1 MIHLSRKNLLLRVC
15 LFVVAVTSL
24 VYFLPRSDRKHYIFE
39 ENRPWTYPL
48 LTAPFDIP
56 IHLDSLSRAHLRDS
70 IDSNFEPVYK
80 RDANLEKTVI
90 AECTTRIN
98 SLSDERITPAQ
109 KNQVIKALKSL
120 YADGIVDRDTYQK
133 IERGELPDVRFITD
147 HVAMSVPTRKM
158 RSSFRAYEQL
168 DSLLEDRSVRQALT
182 AAHISEALIPN
193 ITSDS
198 VANARLLADAYQK
211 AMAPVGVIQQGERII
226 DKGDIVTTRLA
237 TVLTTYEQM
246 LGERSDTAITQHHY
260 PVAGQTLYMIILIS
274 ALFAY
279 LVLFRP
285 DYFADNRTM
294 IFLVML
300 PVLFAL
306 FAYAMNATFRVGLYL
321 APFTMV
327 PILVLVFLDSR
338 TAFLVQ
344 MILVLICAIISNS
357 ALEFIF
363 IQFVAGLAAIDS
375 LRDLSR
381 RSQLIRTAVV
391 IFIAYSLGHLAVEI
405 IQTGTLD
412 KTEGRIFGAFG
423 INAILISF
431 SYVLMFLI
439 ERLFGFTSRVTLVEL
454 SDINNPLL
462 RELSEECPGTFN
474 HSMAV
479 SNLASEGARA
489 IGANVQMVRTGA
501 LYHDIGKIKNP
512 AFFTEN
518 QHGVN
523 PHDALSPQQSARIIT
538 SHITEGLNMAE
549 KAKLPGA
556 IRDFIAQH
564 HGKGTAKYFY
574 NTYCNAH
581 PGEEVDP
588 APFSYPGPN
597 PQSKETSLLMMADA
611 VEAASRSL
619 KDYSPEA
626 INNLVS
632 RIIDSQIADG
642 LHNDSPISFKDVRA
656 IKDSFARRLST
667 MYHSRIAYPEKK

>member
-1 MIHLSRKNLLLRVC
+1 M
-15 LFVVAVTSL
+15 
-24 VYFLPRSDRKHYIFE
+24 
-39 ENRPWTYPL
+39 
-48 LTAPFDIP
+48 
-56 IHLDSLSRAHLRDS
+56 SRARLRDS

-80 RDANLEKTVI
+80 RDLNLEKTII
-90 AECTTRIN
+90 AECTAKIN
-98 SLSDERITPAQ
+98 ALPDEKITPGQ

-120 YADGIVDRDTYQK
+120 YSDGIVDRDTYQK
-133 IERGELPDVRFITD
+133 IVRGELPDVRFITD
-147 HVAMSVPTRKM
+147 HVAISVPTRNM
-158 RSSFRAYEQL
+158 RSTFRAYEQL
-168 DSLLEDRSVRQALT
+168 DSLLGDRSVRQALT
-182 AAHISEALIPN
+182 AARISEALIPN
-193 ITSDS
+193 ITADS

-211 AMAPVGVIQQGERII
+211 AMAPVGIIQQGERII
-226 DKGDIVTTRLA
+226 DKGDIVTSRLA
-237 TVLTTYEQM
+237 TVLQTYEQM
-246 LGERSDTAITQHHY
+246 AAERNDAAITQHHY
-260 PVAGQTLYMIILIS
+260 PVAGQTLYMTILLG

-279 LVLFRP
+279 LMLFRP
-285 DYFADNRTM
+285 AYFADNRTM
-294 IFLVML
+294 VYLVSL
-300 PVLFAL
+300 TVLFTL
-306 FAYAMNATFRVGLYL
+306 FAYAMNATFRVGLYVT
-321 APFTMV
+321 PFTMV
-327 PILVLVFLDSR
+327 PIMVLVFLDSR
-338 TAFLVQ
+338 TALLTLMTV
-344 MILVLICAIISNS
+344 VLGCAIISNS

-363 IQFVAGLAAIDS
+363 IQLIAGLAAIDS

-381 RSQLIRTAVV
+381 RSQLIRTAVI
-391 IFIAYSLGHLAVEI
+391 IFLAYALGHIAVEI

-439 ERLFGFTSRVTLVEL
+439 ERTFGFTSRVTLVEL

-489 IGANVQMVRTGA
+489 IGANIQMVRTGA

-523 PHDALSPQQSARIIT
+523 PHDALSPQQSARIII
-538 SHITEGLNMAE
+538 SHVTEGLSMAE
-549 KAKLPGA
+549 RAKLPGA
-556 IRDFIAQH
+556 IRDFISQH

-588 APFSYPGPN
+588 TPFTYPGPN

-619 KDYSPEA
+619 KDYSPESIRA
-626 INNLVS
+626 LVD

-642 LHNDSPISFKDVRA
+642 LHNESPISFKDVRD
-656 IKDSFARRLST
+656 IKDSFARRLTT
-667 MYHSRIAYPEKK
+667 MYHSRIAYPDKK